1 MHRNNPVSIGAESL
15 RAGKLHGPG
24 AFAAVCLGQMVS
36 LCGSHL
42 TSFVLGIWVYQQTRS
57 ATRFSLIAFCA
68 IVPEILLGPIAGAMV
83 DRWNR
88 RWVLIAG
95 NLGAALCTFS
105 LIIFALTNQFAI
117 HGRLAIWPIYIVVA
131 ASSAFQAVQFPA
143 VSASTALWVPAPHLS
158 RANALMELGNSI
170 AMIVAPALAAT
181 LLGAI
186 GFKGVFVIDVVTFVF
201 AIGALF
207 LSHFPS
213 HQAASRNEIVRS
225 SLLRE
230 ALQGWHYVKG
240 RRELL
245 ALLILF
251 AFTNFAT
258 GAVQVLLPP
267 LVLSFASPI
276 ALGTVMSFAGGGLVA
291 GSLLVSV
298 LGGPRHK
305 VRAILLCSLGQGVVL
320 FLGVFRPSVPLV
332 AGAALLFSLC
342 APVIFACSQTIWQT
356 EVEQEIQGRAFAI
369 RRLVAWS
376 SLPAAYLMSGPLA
389 DRICEPLMAV
399 KGALAGTVGA
409 LIGTGAGRGIALLFI
424 VLGLAIVA
432 IVAISSRYRP
442 FWKLEERL
450 LAKVP
455 KKQEEKNSRPVF
467 V

>member
-1 MHRNNPVSIGAESL
+1 MNNMLKNDPALI
-15 RAGKLHGPG
+15 RTGKLHGPG
-24 AFAAVCLGQMVS
+24 AFAAACLGQMVS

-57 ATRFSLIAFCA
+57 ATKFSLIAFFA
-68 IVPEILLGPIAGAMV
+68 IVPEIVLAPIAGAMV

-88 RWVLIAG
+88 RWALIAG
-95 NLGAALCTFS
+95 NAGAALCTLS
-105 LIIFALTNQFAI
+105 LIFLALTNHLALES
-117 HGRLAIWPIYIVVA
+117 RLAVWPIYVVVA
-131 ASSAFQAVQFPA
+131 ASSAFQAVQYPA
-143 VSASTALWVPAPHLS
+143 LSASTALWIPAAQLS
-158 RANALMELGNSI
+158 RANAMMELGNSI
-170 AMIVAPALAAT
+170 AMIVAPALAAI

-186 GFKGVFVIDVVTFVF
+186 GFKGIFVIDVVTFVF
-201 AIGALF
+201 AIGTLF
-207 LSHFPS
+207 FSYFPG
-213 HQAASRNEIVRS
+213 HRPASRNETGRS

-230 ALQGWHYVKG
+230 ALQGWQYVKG

-267 LVLSFASPI
+267 LVLSFASPL

-298 LGGPRHK
+298 FGGPRHK
-305 VRAILLCSLGQGVVL
+305 VRAILLCAFGQGMVL
-320 FLGVFRPSVPLV
+320 FLGVLKPSVPLV
-332 AGAALLFSLC
+332 AGAALMFSGC
-342 APVIFACSQTIWQT
+342 APVIFASSQTIWQT

-376 SLPAAYLMSGPLA
+376 SLPAAYLMAGPLA
-389 DRICEPLMAV
+389 DRICEPLMAAN
-399 KGALAGTVGA
+399 GALATTAGA
-409 LIGTGAGRGIALLFI
+409 LIGTGTGRGIALLFI
-424 VLGLAIVA
+424 ILGLVIVA
-432 IVAISSRYRP
+432 TVAIGSRYRP

-450 LAKVP
+450 LAKIP
-455 KKQEEKNSRPVF
+455 KKEEEGNSRPVF